1 MWLTLLETRFSGLYS
16 RLPSADFTWVLNQLN
31 LLEVAF
37 SWCYF
42 RFEPF
47 WFYLRL
53 HSVQTAF
60 NLPDAAFQET
70 FLLSQ
75 SSGHESDWEVSTK
88 SGGDPSYI
96 HTKFLPNQSKP
107 LCTFDALLM
116 HFWCT
121 FDALLMHFWC
131 TFKKFM
137 NFWQKFMN
145 FCQKFMNFLKVHQKC
160 IKSASKVHQKCIKSA
175 SKVHQNFIKIASKA
189 HQHITHSILVG
200 KVCRTYIE
208 SSTVV
213 HWLFLRLAW
222 IQKNIIQSISK
233 VSQIFFWL
241 YSIDFPWVCTRYML
255 LGAAFNWLYKRLN
268 QLSLSIYVYAQVKS
282 YS

>member
-1 MWLTLLETRFSGLYS
+1 MTLLETRFSGLYL
-16 RLPSADFTWVLNQLN
+16 RLPSVDFTWVLNQLN
-31 LLEVAF
+31 LLEIAF

-96 HTKFLPNQSKP
+96 HTTFLPHQSKP
-107 LCTFDALLM
+107 FM

-121 FDALLMHFWC
+121 FDALLMHFQRVHELLG
-131 TFKKFM
+131 TF
-137 NFWQKFMN
+137 W
-145 FCQKFMNFLKVHQKC
+145 KC
-160 IKSASKVHQKCIKSA
+160 SKSASKVHQKFTKNA
-175 SKVHQNFIKIASKA
+175 LKVHQKFIKISSKL
-189 HQHITHSILVG
+189 HQKLISTSRIQFLWGRFAEHILNLQLWFTE
-200 KVCRTYIE
+200 KN
-208 SSTVV
+208 
-213 HWLFLRLAW
+213 RL
-222 IQKNIIQSISK
+222 S
-233 VSQIFFWL
+233 
-241 YSIDFPWVCTRYML
+241 
-255 LGAAFNWLYKRLN
+255 
-268 QLSLSIYVYAQVKS
+268 
-282 YS
+282 